1 MAVGHVDSTDRLLNW
16 RDLQTFPCRA
26 AVYDL
31 ARKSRHCRPLQH
43 LALSGDLR
51 YPGSQWYIP
60 RAFLRLCFLRLHR
73 IQSASLSP
81 WASLHHYSYLFVIDI
96 DFRPSYL
103 FTALSYFSWVCWIAP
118 NNPTV
123 NQLFGV
129 IHGLSMSVLTF
140 DWGQIAFIGSP
151 LAVPWWV
158 AANVGIAVVFFYWF
172 LVPILYVR
180 HLALLRACFLN
191 LLLVVHERL

>member
-1 MAVGHVDSTDRLLNW
+1 L
-16 RDLQTFPCRA
+16 
-26 AVYDL
+26 
-31 ARKSRHCRPLQH
+31 
-43 LALSGDLR
+43 
-51 YPGSQWYIP
+51 
-60 RAFLRLCFLRLHR
+60 
-73 IQSASLSP
+73 
-81 WASLHHYSYLFVIDI
+81 
-96 DFRPSYL
+96 PSYL
-103 FTALSYFSWVCWIAP
+103 FTALSYFSWICWIAP

-151 LAVPWWV
+151 LAVPWWA

-180 HLALLRACFLN
+180 HLLASLRSFFLN
-191 LLLVVHERL
+191 VLLVVHERLVQRLPSLAFLSLL